1 MNERLGT
8 GLLRRSTATI
18 CLEGQSIIGI
28 ESSLVV
34 QLPFDQRRKS
44 GDLLTNFKTGSNSSL
59 NYKDWN
65 GLKLHRLNRDN
76 NVNGLREKREISK
89 MVLHMINL
97 WYKIYTT
104 NVCINYY
111 IDILYQ

>member
-59 NYKDWN
+59 N

-89 MVLHMINL
+89 MILHMINL